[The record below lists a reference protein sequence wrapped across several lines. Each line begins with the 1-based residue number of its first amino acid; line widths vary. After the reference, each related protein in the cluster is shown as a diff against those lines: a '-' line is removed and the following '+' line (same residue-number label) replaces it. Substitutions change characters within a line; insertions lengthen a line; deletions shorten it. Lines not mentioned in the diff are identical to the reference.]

1 MIKPGEDTRAIRQMR
16 FMNQEEIIGIVPQLK
31 EYIYEAIE
39 VENAGLK
46 IEKKIFHELVIPVE
60 LQKHLDL
67 VAELKVAFFNLTPGR
82 RREYAEY
89 VSQAK
94 LEKTRVQRVEKIISM
109 ILGGKGLNDRYRR
122 V

>member
-1 MIKPGEDTRAIRQMR
+1 
-16 FMNQEEIIGIVPQLK
+16 MNQEEIIGIVPQLK